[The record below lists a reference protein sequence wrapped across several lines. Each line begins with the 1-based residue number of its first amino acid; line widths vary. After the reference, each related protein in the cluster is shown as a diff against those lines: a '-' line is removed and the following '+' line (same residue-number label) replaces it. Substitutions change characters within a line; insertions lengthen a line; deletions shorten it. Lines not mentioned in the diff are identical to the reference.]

1 MFFYVVLLRNTML
14 SGPCIAQPGVIMCFD
29 TLLKIMIYP
38 AGAFLGTLILFTKIH
53 ITTEAGYDT

>member
-1 MFFYVVLLRNTML
+1 
-14 SGPCIAQPGVIMCFD
+14 MCFG